1 MKTFS
6 VLLGVMFVIS
16 CGASVNPQLK
26 SKVDSQFAQSQQT
39 TYTGTQKF
47 MKPKPYAVGQYVV
60 MGQTDSDGKKSV
72 TRMAIVGREQ
82 GGWIIETYTVSDNQE
97 GIMQMLVA
105 GLEKAAATG
114 NVDDIDLLWV
124 KVKDED
130 GKIQIIEGPMLSM
143 MKGMYKKGIA
153 SVSMKITTYK
163 DGGIIQVPAGI
174 FKGTNVVD
182 SEASFFGKKIK
193 SKGWYHY
200 SVPINGIVKSIDDD
214 GNSVVLLKF
223 GFDATPMM
231 R

>member
-130 GKIQIIEGPMLSM
+130 GKIQTIEGPMLSM